1 MAQAFGFRR
10 CLRLAK
16 ASVSR
21 HGLHASLLGG
31 SIAGAAT
38 LCKAETQ
45 VDTLTRLGELDTCAL
60 CDASG
65 KKARVITTVRP
76 LKPGYRM
83 AGRVRTVAVDGDFLE
98 ILAVLR
104 EVQPGEVVMIDA
116 SMRGGP
122 EDSTWPRS
130 GGLFGELLASEAQR
144 RGVRGMVVDGNCRD
158 TPMLRQMSLPVF
170 CRGHHPNAGFAQKR
184 GTSQVEIRMGGV
196 SVKPGEYVLGD
207 DDGVVVCS
215 QQELQEWL
223 AKAEAIQR
231 QEEKILS
238 HIQQGGDLFER
249 LPNFQEHLE
258 AASQGKVSQLK
269 LQ

>member
-184 GTSQVEIRMGGV
+184 GTSQVEIRMGGTCWV
-196 SVKPGEYVLGD
+196 TTTAWWCVRNRSCKSGWRRPKP
-207 DDGVVVCS
+207 S
-215 QQELQEWL
+215 S
-223 AKAEAIQR
+223 AKRRRFCRTSSKGATC
-231 QEEKILS
+231 LS
-238 HIQQGGDLFER
+238 GCPTSR
-249 LPNFQEHLE
+249 STWRRR
-258 AASQGKVSQLK
+258 ARARSRS
-269 LQ
+269 